1 MRCSEQDSGWLW
13 LFVVAIL
20 VQPMIADMVK
30 REPEPA
36 EYVSEGLPK
45 LEIREP
51 RL

>member
-1 MRCSEQDSGWLW
+1 MKHHEHETGWLW

-36 EYVSEGLPK
+36 EYVSDGLPK
-45 LEIREP
+45 LDIREP